1 MIFVKLDDG
10 DIVNINSF
18 DELLGLP
25 KIAKFCKTESFKG
38 LCYNTINQIDYVLF
52 LEYTNPIGFMRLG
65 TFTTTFKKL
74 NIPIR
79 DKT

>member
-1 MIFVKLDDG
+1 MIFVKLDNG
-10 DIVNINSF
+10 DNVELSSF
-18 DELLGLP
+18 DEILKIP
-25 KIAKFCKTESFKG
+25 NIAKFCKTESFKG
-38 LCYNTINQIDYVLF
+38 LCYNTVNQIDYVLF